1 VFIHEPDDVESLNKR
16 AWERVAD
23 RYNSRQDVLSGV
35 LFGAFVEALP
45 PGSRVLDVGS
55 GTGLPYARLL
65 VEQGFDVVGVD
76 ISSRMVELA
85 RTNVPEALFLEMS
98 MTEMK
103 FDGEFDGA
111 LSVFSMLLLDPP
123 RFQEAAER
131 IYRSL
136 GRSGMLYLVLNEPR
150 EEGADVD
157 AEAIVEIMG
166 EAMYS
171 RAYTV
176 EEVRNV
182 FLPMGFEEFGFQ
194 RHIHRTEEFGEEH
207 VIEFLFKKP

>member
-1 VFIHEPDDVESLNKR
+1 MSEPGDVESLNKR

-23 RYNSRQDVLSGV
+23 RYNSREDVQSGV
-35 LFGAFVEALP
+35 LFEVFVEALL

-65 VEQGFDVVGVD
+65 AEQGFEVVGVD

-85 RTNVPEALFLEMS
+85 RMNVPEALFLEMS
-98 MTEMK
+98 MIEMK
-103 FDGEFDGA
+103 FEREFDGA
-111 LSVFSMLLLDPP
+111 LSVFSMLLLDPLHF
-123 RFQEAAER
+123 REAAKR
-131 IYRSL
+131 VYRSL
-136 GRSGMLYLVLNEPR
+136 RRSGVLYLVLNEPR
-150 EEGADVD
+150 KEGAEVD

-166 EAMYS
+166 EVMYS

-176 EEVRNV
+176 GEVRNV
-182 FLPMGFEEFGFQ
+182 FLPLGLEEFGFQ
-194 RHIHRTEEFGEEH
+194 RHIHMTEEFGEEH